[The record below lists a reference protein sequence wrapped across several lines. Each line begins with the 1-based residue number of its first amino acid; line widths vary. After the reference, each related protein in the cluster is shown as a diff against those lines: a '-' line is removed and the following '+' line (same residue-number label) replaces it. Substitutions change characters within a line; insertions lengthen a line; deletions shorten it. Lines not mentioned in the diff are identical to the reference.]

1 MTTFRRP
8 GTATKRLMF
17 FAGGAHPE
25 LADHIAVGLGT
36 SITPQTAH
44 TFANGES
51 FVRFDNSV
59 RGCDAFVLQA
69 HTTPINSWLMEH
81 LIMVDALKRASAKRI
96 TVVLPFYPYGRQDK
110 KHSGREPISAR
121 LVADLLT
128 TAGVDRIMTVDLHTS
143 QTQGFFNGPV
153 DHLLAQPLLA
163 THVKQRYAGAEITV
177 VAPDSGRVKL
187 AEKWAELLGG
197 HPIAFIQRR
206 NALSDEH
213 EGTNLV
219 VGDVRG
225 RLCVIVD
232 DMIDTAATMAGAT
245 RLLLAEGAS
254 DVVAAAT
261 HGVLSEGATE
271 RLVHSGIREV
281 VLTNTLPIPEEK
293 RFPQLSILSIA
304 PLLARAMGEVF
315 EGGSVTS
322 LFEGDA

>member
-1 MTTFRRP
+1 MTTFQRP
-8 GTATKRLMF
+8 AAATKRLMF

-25 LADHIAVGLGT
+25 LADDIAAGLDT

-51 FVRFDNSV
+51 YVRFNNSV

-128 TAGVDRIMTVDLHTS
+128 TAGADRIMTVDLHTA
-143 QTQGFFNGPV
+143 QTQGFFTGPV

-163 THVKQRYAGAEITV
+163 EHVKRRYADADITV

-187 AEKWAELLGG
+187 AEKWADLLGG
-197 HPIAFIQRR
+197 RQIAFIQHRD
-206 NALSDEH
+206 ALSGERR
-213 EGTNLV
+213 GANRV
-219 VGDVRG
+219 IGDVRG
-225 RLCVIVD
+225 RLCVVVD

-245 RLLLAEGAS
+245 RLLLAQGAS
-254 DVVAAAT
+254 DVIAAAT
-261 HGVLSEGATE
+261 HGVLSEGAPE

-281 VLTNTLPIPEEK
+281 VLTSTLPIPDEK
-293 RFPQLSILSIA
+293 RFPQLSVLSIA
-304 PLLARAMGEVF
+304 PLLARAMNEVF

-322 LFEGDA
+322 LFQGDA

>member
-1 MTTFRRP
+1 
-8 GTATKRLMF
+8 MF

-25 LADHIAVGLGT
+25 LAEDIASGLDT

-96 TVVLPFYPYGRQDK
+96 TVVMPFYPYGRQDK

-128 TAGVDRIMTVDLHTS
+128 TAGIDRIMTVDLHTA

-163 THVKQRYAGAEITV
+163 AHIQRRYADADITV

-197 HPIAFIQRR
+197 RSIAFIQHRD
-206 NALSDEH
+206 ALSGERT
-213 EGTNLV
+213 GSNQV
-219 VGDVRG
+219 VGDVHG
-225 RLCVIVD
+225 RLCVVVD

-245 RLLLAEGAS
+245 RLLLAGGAS

-281 VLTNTLPIPEEK
+281 VLTNTLPIPDAK
-293 RFPQLSILSIA
+293 RIPQLSVLSIA
-304 PLLARAMGEVF
+304 PLLARAMSEVF
-315 EGGSVTS
+315 DGGSVTS

>member
-25 LADHIAVGLGT
+25 LADDIAVGLGT

-128 TAGVDRIMTVDLHTS
+128 TAGVDRIMTVDLHTA
-143 QTQGFFNGPV
+143 QTQGFFAGPV

-163 THVKQRYAGAEITV
+163 AHVKERYAGAEITV

-187 AEKWAELLGG
+187 AEKWAALLGG

-206 NALSDEH
+206 EALSEEH
-213 EGTNLV
+213 ERNNLV
-219 VGDVRG
+219 IGDVRG

-254 DVVAAAT
+254 GVIAAAT
-261 HGVLSEGATE
+261 HGVLSDGATE

-293 RFPQLSILSIA
+293 RFPQLSVLSIA